1 MDLVEKQVFIT
12 SIFAGRVESID
23 NDKIVKEVN
32 LIRSKDAGRKMPEY
46 AGWHSNQVEVSDVE
60 KTTEIAKVVKHIY
73 NAAQD
78 ISNIIGYKGKLVF
91 QACWLN
97 INNPGNFN
105 EQHRHPST
113 NLSAV
118 YYVKAEENSG
128 SISFIRDGR
137 VEDYFPHT
145 TNLTPHNAA
154 RVTEQARTN
163 KFYIFPSYLDHKV
176 DPNLSNEQRIS
187 MAFNFGFG

>member
-1 MDLVEKQVFIT
+1 MGLVEKQVFIT
-12 SIFAGRVESID
+12 SIFEGNVDSID
-23 NDKIVKEVN
+23 NEKIVQEVN
-32 LIRSKDAGRKMPEY
+32 WIRSKDPGRKMPKH
-46 AGWHSNQVEVSDVE
+46 AGWHSNQVEAADVE
-60 KTTEIAKVVKHIY
+60 KTTEISKVVKSVY
-73 NAAQD
+73 NAAQNV
-78 ISNIIGYKGKLVF
+78 SNIIGYKNPLVF

-118 YYVKAEENSG
+118 YYIKAEENSG
-128 SISFIRDGR
+128 SITFIRDGR
-137 VEDYFPHT
+137 VEDYFRHT
-145 TNLTPHNAA
+145 NNLTPHNAP
-154 RVTEQARTN
+154 RVTEEARTN

-176 DPNLSNEQRIS
+176 DPNLSNEERIS